1 MTVTSE
7 YTKKNAISW
16 TALELAGST
25 IGGSGGNQIIA
36 CNPYH
41 RLIYIFSIFDVPA
54 NVTADLLDAFGLL

>member
-25 IGGSGGNQIIA
+25 IGGAVGIELW
-36 CNPYH
+36 P
-41 RLIYIFSIFDVPA
+41 
-54 NVTADLLDAFGLL
+54 VTITTG